1 MRHAFIHI
9 VNHLS
14 FILKYFIRMQSLFKV
29 VSQSAAVT
37 IDTKNGPKQKS
48 TVVLQETGDKFADS
62 YVASLFGNQVQ
73 LYPGDLVWA
82 VLRFATR
89 EWNGSIYQ
97 EITLQEVIPFT
108 QH

>member
-1 MRHAFIHI
+1 MSHAFILI
-9 VNHLS
+9 VNHLL
-14 FILKYFIRMQSLFKV
+14 FILKYFIGMQSLFKV

-108 QH
+108 QP